1 MKTKILIEIKIELCN
16 MRYVF
21 TIDKFID
28 NLSNNNYF
36 HEIKLTLHLNLR
48 TLLAEDQKYFY

>member
-1 MKTKILIEIKIELCN
+1 

-36 HEIKLTLHLNLR
+36 NEIKLTLHLNLK
-48 TLLAEDQKYFY
+48 TLLKEDQKYFC